1 MLKLLKDAFKVKD
14 IRSRILFTV
23 FILFIFRVGTHIT
36 IPGVNAAS
44 LQSIADL
51 PFLNMLNLVSGSS
64 IQRFSIFAMGVSP
77 YITASIIVQLLQM
90 DIVPKFVEWSKQGE
104 VGRRKLNQAT
114 RYITLVL
121 AFAQSVTITAGFNY
135 FTQLGFVKNPTVTTF
150 ILIGFILTTGTMF
163 VTWLGEQIT
172 EKGIGNGVSMIIFA
186 GIIAQMPGSIKE
198 IVEDYFINIE
208 SSQSWKSALFALA
221 LILIVLIVVTFVT
234 YVQQAERKI
243 PIQYTKR
250 MTGAPTSSYLPLK
263 VNAAGVIP
271 VIFASSFLTTP
282 SAIIQAL
289 ASSHSDEQWYQV
301 VTTLFSYNTVPGAAL
316 YTILIVGFTFF
327 YAFVQVNP
335 EKLAENLQKQGSY
348 IPSIRPGRGT
358 EEYVSGLLMRLSTVG
373 SLFLGVVALLPI
385 IAQMVW
391 QLPGSIGLGGTSLLI
406 VIGVALES
414 AKQLEGLMLKRKY
427 TGFIN

>member
-1 MLKLLKDAFKVKD
+1 MFKLLKDAFKVKD

-23 FILFIFRVGTHIT
+23 FILFIFRLGTHIT

-44 LQSIADL
+44 LQDIADL

-186 GIIAQMPGSIKE
+186 GIISQLPGSIKE
-198 IVEDYFINIE
+198 IVEDYFINID
-208 SSQSWKSALFALA
+208 SSQLWKSALVALA
-221 LILIVLIVVTFVT
+221 LVIAVLIVITFVT
-234 YVQQAERKI
+234 FVQQAERKI

-289 ASSHSDEQWYQV
+289 ASSHSDEKWYEV

-316 YTILIVGFTFF
+316 YTVLIVGFTFF

-373 SLFLGVVALLPI
+373 SVFLGLVALLPI

-391 QLPGSIGLGGTSLLI
+391 NLPGSIGLGGTSLLI